1 MIVAVGPY
9 WLSILAYYYDVSLIS
24 RGISIWDMLEK
35 EYYAKKVLRKD
46 AIHLEFK
53 EKEDL
58 VAFILKFAKE

>member
-1 MIVAVGPY
+1 MIFPIAPY
-9 WLSILAYYYDVSLIS
+9 WLSILSYYYDVSIS
-24 RGISIWDMLEK
+24 RDISIWDMLEK
-35 EYYAKKVLRKD
+35 EYYAKKVPIKD